1 MDIGL
6 VLPIIAGIS
15 GFLIAKSTM
24 QSTNVKDVKVGG
36 GFKYK
41 IVIPAGTKLYRVQ
54 PWCGEK
60 PGPMFYFLDINNFY
74 DAIKYRHL
82 NVPKIIK
89 KIVPSEERRYKLPL
103 IINVF
108 ETIEPID
115 LINFNEKYTYLDL
128 ENDIVKLDTNYSKA
142 FQTHRYGK
150 LPEGEN
156 WVPAN
161 WLNHCKSAENGWLD
175 TKESNSAITEVML
188 TEFGQRKIKLIED
201 LTDTEFFFKYL
212 DDSSK

>member
-6 VLPIIAGIS
+6 VLPIIAGIG

-60 PGPMFYFLDINNFY
+60 PGPMFYFLNINNFF
-74 DAIKYRHL
+74 DAINYRRL
-82 NVPKIIK
+82 NVPEIIK
-89 KIVPSEERRYKLPL
+89 KIVPSVRIQELPL
-103 IINVF
+103 TINIF
-108 ETIEPID
+108 KTIEPIE
-115 LINFNEKYTYLDL
+115 LINFNKKYTYLDL
-128 ENDIVKLDTNYSKA
+128 ENDILKLDTNYSKA

-150 LPEGEN
+150 VPEGDN

-161 WLNHCKSAENGWLD
+161 WLNHCNSTENGWLD
-175 TKESNSAITEVML
+175 TKESNSFMTEVML

-201 LTDTEFFFKYL
+201 LTDKEFFFKYL
-212 DDSSK
+212 DDGSK